1 MRRVAAW
8 TGSVV
13 VAIGLVALVWPALAQ
28 QDDNRERPAAEK
40 EVERER
46 PDAERGEAESSDAV
60 AVIRKLRERLAKL
73 QAQARKLAEAGDV
86 ENLEEVRG
94 GIRETRV
101 ALERLVAQ
109 RPRGERE
116 GGRERGERRERVRE
130 EREPNLEEQVAQL
143 RQRLER
149 LKRLAVELAET
160 DREDAKAEVNE
171 AIKRTAGQLEELLA
185 GARRQRE
192 ARSERRERS
201 ERGQQ
206 APRRY
211 AELSGQL
218 RKLEERARELAE
230 TDKEDAKEEVAGA
243 IARVKDQL
251 AEIQAFIRR
260 QREERGQR
268 REGSPGQRL
277 ERAIGELRVHL
288 ERLRARAKELAETEN
303 RDVQEQVAGQIAG
316 AEARLGELQAEARE
330 GRDQPRGERRD
341 RRRPEGLGNRVETMR
356 RAAELLAEAGLGEYA
371 REVSRRADEL
381 LARGENPPG
390 ERREHP
396 LRRDGERPRPPG
408 PEARGPGGGAVEE
421 LRQAVR
427 QLREELGQLRQ
438 EVSEIR
444 RAGSRLGSR
453 LGGRAGS
460 RAGGRA
466 GGRAGSPR
474 LEPRGKPRGK
484 PREEPGEEPRG
495 EPRG

>member
-277 ERAIGELRVHL
+277 ECAIGELRVHL

-330 GRDQPRGERRD
+330 GRDQRRD

-438 EVSEIR
+438 EVSEMR
-444 RAGSRLGSR
+444 RVGSRAGGRLGSR
-453 LGGRAGS
+453 AGGRVGS

-474 LEPRGKPRGK
+474 LK
-484 PREEPGEEPRG
+484 PREEPREEPRG